1 MLRSFAT
8 KSLAL
13 AVSVVVL
20 LCVGCVSTPSP
31 STAHPG
37 IWMTYARNVPH
48 GTQQR
53 IDMFSSS
60 EAAAIVLSGF
70 PAQWV
75 MVSLHD
81 YTTDRLL
88 LQTTTYVQA
97 HAGRA
102 ITLKPLR
109 PGRYVARA
117 SQEGVLKAESQF
129 SVRD

>member
-1 MLRSFAT
+1 MLRKFT
-8 KSLAL
+8 TTLAL
-13 AVSVVVL
+13 AINIALL
-20 LCVGCVSTPSP
+20 LCVGCTSTPPP
-31 STAHPG
+31 SNSRPG
-37 IWMTYARNVPH
+37 IWMTYAHNVPH
-48 GTQQR
+48 ATQQR
-53 IDMFSSS
+53 VDMFSSS
-60 EAAAIVLSGF
+60 EAAAIVLNGF

-75 MVSLHD
+75 TVSLHD

-109 PGRYVARA
+109 AGLYVVRA

-129 SVRD
+129 SVRE

>member
-13 AVSVVVL
+13 AVSGVWL
-20 LCVGCVSTPSP
+20 LCIGCVSTPAP
-31 STAHPG
+31 SNSRPG

-48 GTQQR
+48 ATRQR
-53 IDMFSSS
+53 VDMFSAS
-60 EAAAIVLSGF
+60 ETEAIVVDGF

-75 MVSLHD
+75 TVSLHD
-81 YTTDRLL
+81 YTTGQLL

-102 ITLKPLR
+102 ITLKPLH
-109 PGRYVARA
+109 PGEYVVRA

-129 SVRD
+129 SVRK